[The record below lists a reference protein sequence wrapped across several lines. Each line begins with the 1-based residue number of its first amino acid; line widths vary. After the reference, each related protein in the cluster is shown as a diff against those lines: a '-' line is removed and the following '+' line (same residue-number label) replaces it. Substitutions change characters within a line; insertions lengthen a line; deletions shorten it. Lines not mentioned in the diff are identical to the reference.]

1 MTRVF
6 ALFDRDDK
14 LQNAQNALEQAGLTA
29 DVERVIDGQA
39 PDAGTATP
47 LVAGRAPPIAADGHH
62 HGAGVAA
69 VGAGLGR
76 NWLSEFQV
84 DDDEARFLADSVG
97 SGASL
102 LIVNT
107 ERPDD
112 VMSIM
117 NDTGGTRIFS
127 KE

>member
-6 ALFDRDDK
+6 ALFDKDDK
-14 LQNAQNALEQAGLTA
+14 LQNAQDALEQAGLTA
-29 DVERVIDGQA
+29 DVERVIDGDA

-47 LVAGRAPPIAADGHH
+47 LVAGRAAPIAADGHH

-69 VGAGLGR
+69 ATGLGR

-97 SGASL
+97 NGASL

-117 NDTGGTRIFS
+117 NETGGSRIFT
-127 KE
+127 KD